1 MPYVKRRED
10 LKKIAY
16 HLDMQYE
23 PKDEWGLY
31 NLLRDFRLFRRG
43 HHRRITNILSKKN
56 AMLDLSLHV
65 FDYRFVIST
74 GNSHRRVNQT
84 VFFVESRN
92 LGLPD
97 FLMKPETF
105 FHRIGEYLGMQD
117 IDFEAYPD
125 FSRQYLL
132 KGANE
137 DHIRSSLGKKKFLR
151 FFSIEKNWS
160 LEGCN
165 YYMVFYSRNMILPPN
180 HIGRFVEKGMNIF
193 EMLKL
198 ND

>member
-10 LKKIAY
+10 LKNVAY
-16 HLDMQYE
+16 KLEMDYH
-23 PKDEWGLY
+23 PTDEWGLY

-43 HHRRITNILSKKN
+43 HHRRITNLLSKKN
-56 AMLDLSLHV
+56 AMLDLSLNV
-65 FDYRFVIST
+65 FDYRFVISA

-84 VFFVESRN
+84 VFFVESKQ

-97 FLMKPETF
+97 FLMRPETF

-125 FSRQYLL
+125 FSRRYLL
-132 KGANE
+132 KGDNEEHIRASLGNE
-137 DHIRSSLGKKKFLR
+137 DFLR

-165 YYMVFYSRNMILPPN
+165 YFMVFYRRNKILAPAE
-180 HIGRFVEKGMNIF
+180 IEKFVNKGMNIF

-198 ND
+198 DD